1 MSGLVLLMG
10 LLVLS
15 YAGSL
20 LVAARPGRA
29 VGLASGTELV
39 ALGIVL
45 GPDVLGLIGPDA
57 LSALAP
63 VAHVALGWVGL
74 ILGVEA
80 AASVKAR
87 GGSGARAAFLRGFAL
102 ALATMALVALPLL
115 AILVRFVQA
124 GTQTSVM
131 LALACGAACAGVLR
145 EGPSAPDAQ
154 ADEAREGDAASPA
167 PPDARASGGD
177 LACVLALVVVSTIA
191 VWRGAP
197 TAAWGLGAAGPLVGL
212 VLGAIAAL
220 LLGKTPRDDATWG
233 VLLGVSLLAIG
244 IAARLSL
251 HAMAITFPIGAMLVI
266 ASPARAHVRGL
277 VSPTERAVL
286 LPTLVLAGAS
296 LVPKPLASVQLVI
309 ALALGAV
316 AMRLLGRLLASR
328 RVTLGEARATL
339 LGAPPI
345 GACVGLSIL
354 LAAPAREATS
364 EGSRLAALPLLIAVA
379 AGLVAEIARAR
390 ARASIA
396 GTGGSDRPPQPT
408 PPTPPTPPMPHGRE
422 VSR

>member
-1 MSGLVLLMG
+1 VSGLVLLMG

-39 ALGIVL
+39 ALGVVL
-45 GPDVLGLIGPDA
+45 GPEVLGLIGPDA
-57 LSALAP
+57 LAALAP

-80 AASVKAR
+80 ASSVGVRGAPGAR
-87 GGSGARAAFLRGFAL
+87 GAFLRGFGL

-115 AILVRFVQA
+115 AILVRFVQVGA
-124 GTQTSVM
+124 QTSVM

-145 EGPSAPDAQ
+145 EGSHAPNAPNAPDEL
-154 ADEAREGDAASPA
+154 DDGRESDGAAPA
-167 PPDARASGGD
+167 PPDARASGAD

-212 VLGAIAAL
+212 ALGAIAAL

-251 HAMAITFPIGAMLVI
+251 HAMAVTFPIGAMLVL
-266 ASPARAHVRGL
+266 ASPVRGHVRAL
-277 VSPTERAVL
+277 VAPTERAVL

-309 ALALGAV
+309 ALAFGAV
-316 AMRLLGRLLASR
+316 AMRLLGRRLASR
-328 RVTLGEARATL
+328 RLPLAEARATI

-345 GACVGLSIL
+345 GACIGLSIL
-354 LAAPAREATS
+354 LAAPAREAAW

-390 ARASIA
+390 ARASMA
-396 GTGGSDRPPQPT
+396 SASGSDRPP
-408 PPTPPTPPMPHGRE
+408 PPMTQGRE
-422 VSR
+422 VAR